1 MPLDNANIR
10 TYDSR
15 QLKEHIFATR
25 PSNNIT
31 GNCELITERQTLM
44 CLPNSI
50 QHKIHKRTGNGDMI
64 AIFLVDTMQGQ
75 HTDAKFNHRM
85 EAAKHLIK
93 YGFTDTDCQTTSDRL
108 SRAGG
113 KPAGQGETP
122 VESPLSL
129 GERASVRGEEIAAP
143 VTHLDILNYQIAHLI
158 RHETAEG
165 HTLVEFLIH
174 IMTGKDRPFTPKKF
188 RIKPAD
194 RMAAARELLRRG
206 FGDLGS
212 RRRLSDSTDESN
224 AYDTLHTDLAKRMRE
239 YSERGTD
246 TVRFLL
252 EVMSDPDP
260 DLEFTI
266 HHRMSAAQ
274 ELLRRGWDTNYDNIK
289 PKHLQVY
296 WQDKESPRLSIGQ
309 KKTQA
314 GLSTSIDDYDNYDD
328 VDYEAIAKEIREEED
343 RDDNSKP
350 LRFQE
355 TVPSSRHS
363 SESRNLED
371 RQAAT
376 PATKLPPPQ
385 GEGSDNSLPPRRG
398 KVRMGVK
405 NPAQSPLPN
414 KAATINEQ
422 DKAIIKEF
430 KEAMDRGDQR
440 AALRAQAKYR
450 RIDTRSEKNIYD
462 YGPNDPDP
470 TVDYYFEPL
479 NPEEQANFDK
489 EDRREHGLTDD
500 EAATNGSANSPS
512 QNATTDSPVPTKQAA
527 ALHDIPIL
535 PNPLAGKNKK
545 PTIRSP

>member
-1 MPLDNANIR
+1 
-10 TYDSR
+10 
-15 QLKEHIFATR
+15 
-25 PSNNIT
+25 
-31 GNCELITERQTLM
+31 M
-44 CLPNSI
+44 CNPADI
-50 QHKIHKRTGNGDMI
+50 QHKIHSFTKDGEHI
-64 AIFLVDTMQGQ
+64 ARFLTETMRGK
-75 HTDAKFNHRM
+75 TPGVKICHRM
-85 EAAKHLIK
+85 EAAKHLIR
-93 YGFTDTDCQTTSDRL
+93 YGFPDEARQQDKFDMNESKVENTDKKTPSPSTGKDSD
-108 SRAGG
+108 AGDN
-113 KPAGQGETP
+113 PPQ
-122 VESPLSL
+122 
-129 GERASVRGEEIAAP
+129 P
-143 VTHLDILNYQIAHLI
+143 VTHLDIINYQIAHLI

-212 RRRLSDSTDESN
+212 RRKPSDSTDEAN
-224 AYDTLHTDLAKRMRE
+224 AYDTLHTDLANRMRE

-274 ELLRRGWDTNYDNIK
+274 ELLRRGWDTNHDNIK
-289 PKHLQVY
+289 PKHLQDY

-314 GLSTSIDDYDNYDD
+314 GLSTTIDDYDNYDD
-328 VDYEAIAKEIREEED
+328 TDYEAIAKEVREEED

-363 SESRNLED
+363 SESRNPED
-371 RQAAT
+371 HQAAT
-376 PATKLPPPQ
+376 PATKLPLPQ
-385 GEGSDNSLPPRRG
+385 GLGWGEGTDNSLPPRRG
-398 KVRMGVK
+398 KTRACPELAEGMGVK
-405 NPAQSPLPN
+405 SPEQSPLPN
-414 KAATINEQ
+414 KATTVSEQ
-422 DKAIIKEF
+422 GKAIIKEF
-430 KEAMDRGDQR
+430 KEAMDRGDER
-440 AALRAQAKYR
+440 AALRAEAKYR
-450 RIDTRSEKNIYD
+450 RIDVKPEKNIYD

-479 NPEEQANFDK
+479 NPEQQAKFDK
-489 EDRREHGLTDD
+489 EDRREHGLTEEEIADFSG
-500 EAATNGSANSPS
+500 T
-512 QNATTDSPVPTKQAA
+512 PTQKAKSDPLKQLTQAA
-527 ALHDIPIL
+527 AAHNTPIH
-535 PNPLAGKNKK
+535 PNPLAPKRKT